1 MDVNVMLDLLIVGCL
16 LTSSTDTESWPWNM
30 TTSGG
35 DAYWESPGVIRTDA
49 ESYYMEQTVETAWAT
64 IEYLGLQFGPIDASD
79 QIPSDFYNDTT
90 DGPCP
95 TSFGTEWYITPEPPA
110 AVTISFDTTSNL
122 FETGQCS
129 VLIHNVT
136 LGTADYDLGWPFGT
150 VTVTLLE
157 IEYQG
162 SINMTAIGGSCL
174 GDVDDSGD
182 VGANDLLAIL
192 ADWGDCGDTCT
203 GDANDDGVANVEY
216 ILLVIGAFGDC
227 E

>member
-1 MDVNVMLDLLIVGCL
+1 MFELLIIGSL
-16 LTSSTDTESWPWNM
+16 LTAGDAESWPWSM

-35 DAYWESPGVIRTDA
+35 DVYWESPGEIQTGA
-49 ESYYMEQTVETAWAT
+49 KSYHMEQVVETAWVT
-64 IEYLGLQFGPIDASD
+64 IEYLGLQFGPVDASD
-79 QIPSDFYNDTT
+79 QLPSEFYNDTA

-110 AVTISFDTTSNL
+110 PVTISFDTTSNL

-150 VTVTLLE
+150 VTVLLVE
-157 IEYQG
+157 IQYEG
-162 SINMTAIGGSCL
+162 AINMTAIGSSCP
-174 GDVDDSGD
+174 GDLDGSGD

-203 GDANDDGVANVEY
+203 GDANGDGVANVED
-216 ILLVIGAFGDC
+216 ILLVIGAFGVC
-227 E
+227 G